1 MGKYFIDSDFDA
13 FALEKATLED
23 QAIIAD
29 RRIVV
34 ERMRVL
40 HEEGL
45 KKFMNSKGLHPHW
58 NEKLNLTNVIYPYMK
73 ANAGKVTY
81 LRMGYGKQKSKIDKL
96 SKHLQMYKF
105 NSRGTLVDDMA
116 FHYITQIQIALDE
129 NGWNIALYLGKH
141 AWLEQKNL
149 VKKLSMGDNRISFEK
164 LLEELN
170 EEGYTLYLY
179 SEQGDYYYED
189 IEEYVDDIIEYS
201 NEGVSFTIHIANE
214 REVNDEM
221 NDRDK
226 ILDFIK
232 DEFAKLVGIY
242 NFISWDTDNNY
253 IGI

>member
-1 MGKYFIDSDFDA
+1 MGKYFIESDFNA
-13 FALEKATLED
+13 FAIEKATLED

-45 KKFMNSKGLHPHW
+45 KKFMNAKGLHPHW
-58 NEKLNLTNVIYPYMK
+58 NEKLNLTNVIYPYIK
-73 ANAGKVTY
+73 ANAGRVTY
-81 LRMGYGKQKSKIDKL
+81 LRMGYGKPKSKIDKL

-129 NGWNIALYLGKH
+129 DGWNTALYLGKH

-149 VKKLSMGDNRISFEK
+149 VNKLSMGDNRMKFEK
-164 LLEELN
+164 LLEELYD
-170 EEGYTLYLY
+170 EGYTLYLNL
-179 SEQGDYYYED
+179 EQWNYYYED
-189 IEEYVDDIIEYS
+189 IENYVDDIIKYS
-201 NEGVSFTIHIANE
+201 NEGVSFTVHIANE
-214 REVNDEM
+214 REVDDEM
-221 NDRDK
+221 NDRDR
-226 ILDFIK
+226 ILNFIK
-232 DEFAKLVGIY
+232 VEFTKLVGIY

>member
-1 MGKYFIDSDFDA
+1 MGKYFINSDFDA
-13 FALEKATLED
+13 FALEQAILDD

-73 ANAGKVTY
+73 ANGGSVTY
-81 LRMGYGKQKSKIDKL
+81 LRMGYGKHKTKIDKL

-105 NSRGTLVDDMA
+105 NSRGSLVDDMA
-116 FHYITQIQIALDE
+116 FHYITQIQRALNE
-129 NGWNIALYLGKH
+129 KKWNTALYLGKH

-149 VKKLSMGDNRISFEK
+149 VNKLAIGDNRLKFMT
-164 LLEELN
+164 LLEQLYD
-170 EEGYTLYLY
+170 EGYTLYLY

-189 IEEYVDDIIEYS
+189 IDDYTDDIINYS
-201 NEGVSFTIHIANE
+201 NDGISFTIHIANE
-214 REVNDEM
+214 KEIDDEM
-221 NDRDK
+221 NDRDL
-226 ILDFIK
+226 ILGYIK
-232 DEFAKLVGIY
+232 NEFSKLIEIY
-242 NFISWDTDNNY
+242 NFISWDNGNNY